1 MRYVLG
7 MSNTETRPITASEQ
21 SAPID
26 RAYLT
31 PPRLPTIPN
40 PEPLLVRLATWLSAE
55 DEEQKRECSIKLR
68 HVFGLSGA
76 RFVVD
81 LFEGA
86 RTVASGVAMTE
97 DSSLARALDQV
108 EAGVE

>member
-1 MRYVLG
+1 MLYVVG
-7 MSNTETRPITASEQ
+7 MSNTETRPITDSEQ

-31 PPRLPTIPN
+31 PPRLPTIPK
-40 PEPLLVRLATWLSAE
+40 PEPILVRLATWLSAE
-55 DEEQKRECSIKLR
+55 TDEDPRECSIKLR
-68 HVFGLSGA
+68 HVFGLSDA

-86 RTVASGVAMTE
+86 RTVASGVALTE
-97 DSSLARALDQV
+97 DAALARALDAA
-108 EAGVE
+108 EAGVG